1 MATAIIGIGTL
12 GGTLAR
18 ELASGGEPVILSA
31 SSQTKAR
38 KVAAEIGSPASAAL
52 NNRDAVQRADNVVF
66 ALWLDPMREVIDEVA
81 DLLPGKLVIDP
92 SNPVS
97 VAADGTLTR
106 TLPEGQ
112 SSGELV
118 ATLLPQGT
126 RFVKAFGSMGA
137 TMLAS
142 NAFRQPERAVL
153 FYATDDAAAASE
165 VERLIRI
172 AGFDPAPAGG
182 VAKAGRI
189 EVGGDLHAWGGLN
202 GRLVDRDEAAL
213 LVGPAE
219 RTSVIAK

>member
-1 MATAIIGIGTL
+1 MTTAIIGIGNL
-12 GGTLAR
+12 GGTVAR

-31 SSQTKAR
+31 SSQAKAR
-38 KVAAEIGSPASAAL
+38 KAAAQIGSAASAAL

-142 NAFRQPERAVL
+142 NAFRQPQRAVL
-153 FYATDDAAAASE
+153 FYAADDAAAASE

-172 AGFDPAPAGG
+172 AGFDPARAGG

-202 GRLVDRDEAAL
+202 GRLIDVDEAAL

-219 RTSVIAK
+219 QASVVAK

>member
-1 MATAIIGIGTL
+1 VATAIIGIGNL
-12 GGTLAR
+12 GGTVAR

-31 SSQTKAR
+31 SSQAKAR
-38 KVAAEIGSPASAAL
+38 KAAAQIGGGASAAL

-81 DLLPGKLVIDP
+81 DLLPGKVVIDP

-118 ATLLPQGT
+118 AALLPQGT
-126 RFVKAFGSMGA
+126 RFVKAFGSIGA

-142 NAFRQPERAVL
+142 NTFREPKRAVL
-153 FYATDDAAAASE
+153 LYATDDATAAYE
-165 VERLIRI
+165 VERLIRV
-172 AGFDPAPAGG
+172 AGFDPARAGG

-202 GRLVDRDEAAL
+202 GRLIDLDEAAL

-219 RTSVIAK
+219 RISVVAK

>member
-1 MATAIIGIGTL
+1 MATAIIGIGNL
-12 GGTLAR
+12 GGTVAR

-31 SSQTKAR
+31 SSQAKAR
-38 KVAAEIGSPASAAL
+38 KAAAQIGSAASAAL

-142 NAFRQPERAVL
+142 TAFRQPQRAVL

-165 VERLIRI
+165 VERLIRV

-202 GRLVDRDEAAL
+202 GRLVNRDAAAL
-213 LVGPAE
+213 LINPAE
-219 RTSVIAK
+219 RTSVVAK

>member
-1 MATAIIGIGTL
+1 MATAVIGIGNL
-12 GGTLAR
+12 GGTVAR
-18 ELASGGEPVILSA
+18 QLASGGEPVVLSA
-31 SSQTKAR
+31 SSQAKAR
-38 KVAAEIGSPASAAL
+38 KAAAQIGSAASAAL

-126 RFVKAFGSMGA
+126 RFAKAFGSMGA

-142 NAFRQPERAVL
+142 NAFRQPQRAVL
-153 FYATDDAAAASE
+153 FYATDDPAAASE
-165 VERLIRI
+165 VERLIRV

-202 GRLVDRDEAAL
+202 GRLVNRDEAAL
-213 LVGPAE
+213 LINPAE
-219 RTSVIAK
+219 RTSVVAK

>member
-1 MATAIIGIGTL
+1 MATAIIGIGNL
-12 GGTLAR
+12 GGTVAR

-31 SSQTKAR
+31 SSQAKAR
-38 KVAAEIGSPASAAL
+38 KAAAQIGSAASAAL

-126 RFVKAFGSMGA
+126 RFAKAFGSMGA

-142 NAFRQPERAVL
+142 NAFRQPQRAVL

-165 VERLIRI
+165 VERLIRV

-202 GRLVDRDEAAL
+202 GRLVNRDEAAL
-213 LVGPAE
+213 LINPAE
-219 RTSVIAK
+219 RTSVVAK

>member
-12 GGTLAR
+12 GGTVAR

-38 KVAAEIGSPASAAL
+38 KVSAEIGSPASAAL

-118 ATLLPQGT
+118 AALLPQGT

-142 NAFRQPERAVL
+142 NAFRQPQRAVL

-165 VERLIRI
+165 VERLIRV

-202 GRLVDRDEAAL
+202 GRLVNRDEAAL
-213 LVGPAE
+213 LINPAE
-219 RTSVIAK
+219 RTSVVAK

>member
-1 MATAIIGIGTL
+1 MATAIIGIGNL
-12 GGTLAR
+12 GGTVAR

-31 SSQTKAR
+31 SSQAKAR
-38 KVAAEIGSPASAAL
+38 KAAAQIGSAASAAL

-112 SSGELV
+112 SSGQLV
-118 ATLLPQGT
+118 ATLLPRGT
-126 RFVKAFGSMGA
+126 RFVKAFGSIGA

-142 NAFRQPERAVL
+142 NAFRQPQRAVL

-165 VERLIRI
+165 VERLIRV

-202 GRLVDRDEAAL
+202 GRLIDIDEAAL

-219 RTSVIAK
+219 RASVVAK

>member
-1 MATAIIGIGTL
+1 MATAIIGIGNL
-12 GGTLAR
+12 GGTVAR

-31 SSQTKAR
+31 SSQAKAR
-38 KVAAEIGSPASAAL
+38 KAAAQIGSAASAAL

-118 ATLLPQGT
+118 ATMLPQGT
-126 RFVKAFGSMGA
+126 RFAKAFGSMGA

-142 NAFRQPERAVL
+142 NAFRQPQRAVL
-153 FYATDDAAAASE
+153 FYATDDPAAASE
-165 VERLIRI
+165 VERLIRV

-189 EVGGDLHAWGGLN
+189 EVGGDLHAWG
-202 GRLVDRDEAAL
+202 RIER
-213 LVGPAE
+213 PAGQ
-219 RTSVIAK
+219 S

>member
-1 MATAIIGIGTL
+1 MATAIIGIGNL
-12 GGTLAR
+12 GGTVAR
-18 ELASGGEPVILSA
+18 ELALGGEPVILSA
-31 SSQTKAR
+31 SSQAKA
-38 KVAAEIGSPASAAL
+38 KKAAAQIGSDASAAL

-66 ALWLDPMREVIDEVA
+66 ALWLDAMREVIDEVA

-97 VAADGTLTR
+97 VGADGTLTR

-126 RFVKAFGSMGA
+126 RFAKAFGSMGA

-142 NAFRQPERAVL
+142 NAFRQPQRAVL

-165 VERLIRI
+165 VERLIRV

-202 GRLVDRDEAAL
+202 GRLIDLDEAAL
-213 LVGPAE
+213 LVGQGE
-219 RTSVIAK
+219 RASVVAK

>member
-1 MATAIIGIGTL
+1 MATAIIGIGNL
-12 GGTLAR
+12 GGTVAR
-18 ELASGGEPVILSA
+18 ELAVGGEPVILSA
-31 SSQTKAR
+31 SSLAKAR
-38 KVAAEIGSPASAAL
+38 KAAAQIGSAASAAL
-52 NNRDAVQRADNVVF
+52 NNRDAVQHADNVVF

-142 NAFRQPERAVL
+142 NAFRQPQRAVL

-165 VERLIRI
+165 VERLIRV
-172 AGFDPAPAGG
+172 AGFDPARAGG
-182 VAKAGRI
+182 VANAGRI

-213 LVGPAE
+213 LIGPAE
-219 RTSVIAK
+219 RISVVAK

>member
-1 MATAIIGIGTL
+1 MATAIIGVGNL

-31 SSQTKAR
+31 SSQAKAR

-66 ALWLDPMREVIDEVA
+66 ALWLGPIREVIDEVA
-81 DLLPGKLVIDP
+81 DLLPGKVVIDP

-106 TLPEGQ
+106 TLPETQ
-112 SSGELV
+112 SSGEVV
-118 ATLLPQGT
+118 ASLLPQGT

-137 TMLAS
+137 TQLAS
-142 NAFRQPERAVL
+142 NAYRTPQRAVL
-153 FYATDDAAAASE
+153 FYATDDAKAAAE
-165 VERLIRI
+165 VERLIQI
-172 AGFDPAPAGG
+172 AGFDPVRAGG
-182 VAKAGRI
+182 LARAGRI

-202 GRLVDRDEAAL
+202 GRLIDLDEAAL

-219 RTSVIAK
+219 RASLVAQ

>member
-12 GGTLAR
+12 GGTVAR

-142 NAFRQPERAVL
+142 TAFRQPQRAVL

-219 RTSVIAK
+219 RTSVVAK

>member
-1 MATAIIGIGTL
+1 MATAVIGIGNL
-12 GGTLAR
+12 GGTVAR

-31 SSQTKAR
+31 SSQAKAR
-38 KVAAEIGSPASAAL
+38 KAAAQIGSAASAAL

-126 RFVKAFGSMGA
+126 RFAKAFGSMGA

-142 NAFRQPERAVL
+142 NAFRQPQRAVL

-165 VERLIRI
+165 VERLIRV

-202 GRLVDRDEAAL
+202 GRLVNRDEAAL
-213 LVGPAE
+213 LINPAE
-219 RTSVIAK
+219 RTSVVAK

>member
-1 MATAIIGIGTL
+1 MATAIIGIGNL
-12 GGTLAR
+12 GGTVAR

-31 SSQTKAR
+31 SSQAKAR
-38 KVAAEIGSPASAAL
+38 KAAAQIGSAASAAL

-126 RFVKAFGSMGA
+126 RFAKAFGSMGA

-142 NAFRQPERAVL
+142 NAFRQPQRAVL

-165 VERLIRI
+165 VERLIRV

-219 RTSVIAK
+219 RTSVVAK